1 MKFRSQDL
9 ADNQILILAALQT
22 NKTVSSSGCPGLYS
36 AYSDGRITKAWK
48 KAAKRDEAVA
58 SECASIVASL
68 HAGAAKSPDALSSI
82 RKGLR
87 KMVTEVAKM
96 LDT

>member
-1 MKFRSQDL
+1 
-9 ADNQILILAALQT
+9 
-22 NKTVSSSGCPGLYS
+22 
-36 AYSDGRITKAWK
+36 
-48 KAAKRDEAVA
+48 VA